1 MANSNDDLSDIR
13 PDSGINAN
21 VSPTQLPIRGEKRI
35 IPAPV
40 SPSDMNDEFEQAYFK
55 SGQKPP
61 NVKGYADS
69 SARQQLVEAS
79 DFNVHTA
86 LSPYVDYVTIRLYN
100 RGLGGNGTPDGNPAV
115 YRFLINPSQVQINRT
130 TLDGQ
135 AFARSGW
142 QIGVWGE
149 DSIQI
154 NLTGKTAGQY
164 FAFGL
169 TDKYQPYTESYRNL
183 EQLQVVFE
191 NNGYW
196 FEGEKAAEGPLAADF
211 SRRII
216 KMHADVELNVGNFK
230 WYGMFD
236 SLTLSQSADEPFLMT
251 FQISFIA
258 WKERFRK
265 ESPYPDLIHNDT
277 KRGADYGSWQQ
288 TALAAQ
294 KASQQIGINGVV
306 VLPPE
311 PSVSEIDALLPE
323 PAISA
328 TPSAPAVTVAKQDQL
343 LPQVDPTAVDSVPMA
358 DTLGINSSSRVVRN
372 ASRNNWNGVLA

>member
-1 MANSNDDLSDIR
+1 MFMPRCLRTWTTSRSVSTTVDSAGMATRMAIQR
-13 PDSGINAN
+13 CT
-21 VSPTQLPIRGEKRI
+21 V
-35 IPAPV
+35 
-40 SPSDMNDEFEQAYFK
+40 F
-55 SGQKPP
+55 
-61 NVKGYADS
+61 S
-69 SARQQLVEAS
+69 STRRRCRS
-79 DFNVHTA
+79 TA
-86 LSPYVDYVTIRLYN
+86 QR
-100 RGLGGNGTPDGNPAV
+100 
-115 YRFLINPSQVQINRT
+115 
-130 TLDGQ
+130 LDGQ
-135 AFARSGW
+135 AFARAGW

-149 DSIQI
+149 DSIQV

-196 FEGEKAAEGPLAADF
+196 FEGEQAAEGPLAADF

-265 ESPYPDLIHNDT
+265 ESPYPDLIDNDT

-294 KASQQIGINGVV
+294 KASQQIGVNGVA

-311 PSVSEIDALLPE
+311 PSVSEIE
-323 PAISA
+323 GVISEETQSA
-328 TPSAPAVTVAKQDQL
+328 TPQPRQLPWRSRINCCRRSIRPLLTPCLWRIRWASTV
-343 LPQVDPTAVDSVPMA
+343 QV
-358 DTLGINSSSRVVRN
+358 
-372 ASRNNWNGVLA
+372 

>member
-1 MANSNDDLSDIR
+1 MEVNFTFQVEKTYTAIYNPNPQLTQNLPNAVQGVDTTSSSRNRRGSIMANYNDDLSDIR
-13 PDSGINAN
+13 PDSGISAN

-40 SPSDMNDEFEQAYFK
+40 SPSDMNDEFDQAYFK

-61 NVKGYADS
+61 NVVGYADS
-69 SARQQLVEAS
+69 SARQQLIES
-79 DFNVHTA
+79 DDFNVHAA

-100 RGLGGNGTPDGNPAV
+100 RGLGGNGNADGNPAV

-135 AFARSGW
+135 AFARAGW

-149 DSIQI
+149 DSIQV

-196 FEGEKAAEGPLAADF
+196 FEGEQAAEGSVGCGLLASHHQDA
-211 SRRII
+211 RRCRTQRWQFQVVWYVRF
-216 KMHADVELNVGNFK
+216 ADVVTICRRTILDDV
-230 WYGMFD
+230 
-236 SLTLSQSADEPFLMT
+236 
-251 FQISFIA
+251 
-258 WKERFRK
+258 
-265 ESPYPDLIHNDT
+265 PD
-277 KRGADYGSWQQ
+277 
-288 TALAAQ
+288 
-294 KASQQIGINGVV
+294 
-306 VLPPE
+306 
-311 PSVSEIDALLPE
+311 
-323 PAISA
+323 
-328 TPSAPAVTVAKQDQL
+328 
-343 LPQVDPTAVDSVPMA
+343 
-358 DTLGINSSSRVVRN
+358 
-372 ASRNNWNGVLA
+372 